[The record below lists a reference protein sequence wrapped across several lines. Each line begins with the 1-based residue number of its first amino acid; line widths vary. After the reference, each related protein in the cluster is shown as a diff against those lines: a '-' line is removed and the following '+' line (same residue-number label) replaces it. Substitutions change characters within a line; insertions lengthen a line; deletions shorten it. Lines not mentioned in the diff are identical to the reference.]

1 MVQQR
6 PTQGD
11 AGFTLTELGVIVVIV
26 GVLAA
31 IATPGLLGFLNLQR
45 LRVAQSRLTQVIREA
60 QERAILEQRSVQVS
74 LRWGSGNPT
83 QWAIHPR
90 HEQCIPSSGVNW
102 QKFPGDFDLS
112 TSRLGSGARCDT
124 NSGRI
129 SFDYKG
135 FTNALST
142 IILTSPNNSNVKR
155 CVIMSTLLGA
165 MREES
170 NEDCDPQQG

>member
-6 PTQGD
+6 PIQGE

-60 QERAILEQRSVQVS
+60 QERAILEQRDWQVS
-74 LRWGSGNPT
+74 LRQSGDKA
-83 QWAIHPR
+83 QWAIHLKDGT
-90 HEQCIPSSGVNW
+90 QNW
-102 QKFPGDFDLS
+102 QTLSGDFELT
-112 TSRLGSGARCDT
+112 TSNGLCNDDSECIG
-124 NSGRI
+124 
-129 SFDYKG
+129 FDHKG
-135 FTNALST
+135 FTNK
-142 IILTSPNNSNVKR
+142 IGRVILTSTANSDVKR

-170 NEDCDPQQG
+170 NEDCDPQEN

>member
-6 PTQGD
+6 PTQGE

-60 QERAILEQRSVQVS
+60 QERAILEQRDWQVS
-74 LRWGSGNPT
+74 LQQSGDKA
-83 QWAIHPR
+83 QWAIHLKDGT
-90 HEQCIPSSGVNW
+90 QNW
-102 QKFPGDFDLS
+102 QTLSGDFELTTGDRLCGTRSECIGFDHKGFTYDIRKVTLTS
-112 TSRLGSGARCDT
+112 TT
-124 NSGRI
+124 NSG
-129 SFDYKG
+129 
-135 FTNALST
+135 
-142 IILTSPNNSNVKR
+142 VKR
-155 CVIMSTLLGA
+155 CVFISTFLGA

-170 NEDCDPQQG
+170 NEDCD